1 MILKNSIVLINVL
14 KNTIQFVVKRI
25 ELIEMSVKCVN
36 KKILSNLKESV
47 RKKLNVINVN
57 EIQQN
62 GFVDQILKIIEM
74 YVKWDVHEWLK
85 DIMVNVNVLIKMIQ
99 FVVKI
104 IKLIKIHV
112 I

>member
-1 MILKNSIVLINVL
+1 M
-14 KNTIQFVVKRI
+14 VKRI

-74 YVKWDVHEWLK
+74 YVK
-85 DIMVNVNVLIKMIQ
+85 
-99 FVVKI
+99 
-104 IKLIKIHV
+104 
-112 I
+112 